1 MAVVKTNT
9 FGDLLRSCW
18 LTRRASQLELGMEA
32 GVSARH
38 ISFIETG
45 RANPSQEM
53 VIILATVLDVP
64 LRERN
69 LLLHAAGYA
78 PLYSETSLDDPQMAQ
93 VRRALELILE
103 NQEPFGAV
111 VFDRHWDVVMVNAA
125 YVRFTSL
132 LLGSNHIAPAPLRVI
147 SPPRPN
153 LLHMLFDPAGWRPFI
168 TNWDVVARSL
178 ISRVHR
184 EIVLERDPAT
194 RELLSAIL
202 FRSRCDSVIKLY
214 ASSARSPPSAAHMT
228 LPCKNCESRLFTLL
242 MKRLRILPDPLRRA
256 SSCSVCLMKSIGA
269 IHPNARP
276 KVGVR
281 VTGVAST
288 LSTRWR
294 SISTTSKR
302 QPSTSM

>member
-1 MAVVKTNT
+1 MTVVKTNT
-9 FGDLLRSCW
+9 FGELLRSW
-18 LTRRASQLELGMEA
+18 RLTRRASQLELGMEA

-93 VRRALELILE
+93 LRRALELILE

-132 LLGSNHIAPAPLRVI
+132 LFGSSHNAAAPLRGI

-168 TNWDVVARSL
+168 ANWDAVARSL

-202 FRSRCDSVIKLY
+202 SYPDVPKRWSEPNFEAPQDVIIPIEMRFGDQTLRFFSTI
-214 ASSARSPPSAAHMT
+214 ATLGSPHDITLQELRIESFHPADEATADIARSVAA
-228 LPCKNCESRLFTLL
+228 
-242 MKRLRILPDPLRRA
+242 
-256 SSCSVCLMKSIGA
+256 
-269 IHPNARP
+269 
-276 KVGVR
+276 R
-281 VTGVAST
+281 VE
-288 LSTRWR
+288 L
-294 SISTTSKR
+294 
-302 QPSTSM
+302 

>member
-1 MAVVKTNT
+1 MTVVKTNT
-9 FGDLLRSCW
+9 FGELLRSW
-18 LTRRASQLELGMEA
+18 RLTRRASQLELGMEA

-132 LLGSNHIAPAPLRVI
+132 LFGSSHNSAAPLRVI

-168 TNWDVVARSL
+168 ANWDVVARSL

-202 FRSRCDSVIKLY
+202 SYPDVPKRWSEPNFEAPQDVIIPIEMRFGDQTLRFFSTI
-214 ASSARSPPSAAHMT
+214 ATLGSPHDITLQELRIESFHPADEATADIARSVAA
-228 LPCKNCESRLFTLL
+228 
-242 MKRLRILPDPLRRA
+242 
-256 SSCSVCLMKSIGA
+256 
-269 IHPNARP
+269 
-276 KVGVR
+276 R
-281 VTGVAST
+281 VE
-288 LSTRWR
+288 L
-294 SISTTSKR
+294 
-302 QPSTSM
+302 

>member
-1 MAVVKTNT
+1 MTVVKTNT
-9 FGDLLRSCW
+9 FGELLRSW
-18 LTRRASQLELGMEA
+18 RLTRRASQLELGMEA

-93 VRRALELILE
+93 LRRALELILE

-132 LLGSNHIAPAPLRVI
+132 LFGSSHNAAAPLRVI

-153 LLHMLFDPAGWRPFI
+153 LLHMLFDPARWRPFI
-168 TNWDVVARSL
+168 ANWDVVARSL

-202 FRSRCDSVIKLY
+202 SYPDVPKRWSEPNFEAPQDVIIPIEMRFGDQTLRFFSTI
-214 ASSARSPPSAAHMT
+214 ATLGSPHDITLQELRIESFHPADEATADIARSVAA
-228 LPCKNCESRLFTLL
+228 
-242 MKRLRILPDPLRRA
+242 
-256 SSCSVCLMKSIGA
+256 
-269 IHPNARP
+269 
-276 KVGVR
+276 R
-281 VTGVAST
+281 VE
-288 LSTRWR
+288 L
-294 SISTTSKR
+294 
-302 QPSTSM
+302 

>member
-1 MAVVKTNT
+1 MAVAKTNT
-9 FGDLLRSCW
+9 FGELLRSWRMARCI
-18 LTRRASQLELGMEA
+18 SQLDLGMEA

-45 RANPSQEM
+45 RAKPSNEM

-69 LLLHAAGYA
+69 LLLYAAGYA
-78 PLYSETSLDDPQMAQ
+78 PLYGETSLDDPQMAQ

-103 NQEPFGAV
+103 QQEPFGAI

-125 YVRFTSL
+125 YARFNSL
-132 LLGSNHIAPAPLRVI
+132 LFGSSHKAFAPLKVI

-153 LLHMLFDPAGWRPFI
+153 LLRILFDPAGWRPFI

-184 EIVLERDPAT
+184 EIVVERDPVT

-202 FRSRCDSVIKLY
+202 SYPGVPKRWGEPDFVMPQDVII
-214 ASSARSPPSAAHMT
+214 P
-228 LPCKNCESRLFTLL
+228 
-242 MKRLRILPDPLRRA
+242 I
-256 SSCSVCLMKSIGA
+256 
-269 IHPNARP
+269 
-276 KVGVR
+276 
-281 VTGVAST
+281 
-288 LSTRWR
+288 
-294 SISTTSKR
+294 
-302 QPSTSM
+302 

>member
-9 FGDLLRSCW
+9 FGELLRSW
-18 LTRRASQLELGMEA
+18 RLTRRASQLELGMEA

-132 LLGSNHIAPAPLRVI
+132 LLGSSHTAAAPLRVI
-147 SPPRPN
+147 SPPRRN

-184 EIVLERDPAT
+184 EIILERDPASC
-194 RELLSAIL
+194 ELLSAIL
-202 FRSRCDSVIKLY
+202 AYPGVPKRWSEPNFESPQDVIIPIEMRFGDQTLRFISTI
-214 ASSARSPPSAAHMT
+214 ATLGSPHDITLQELRIETFHPADEATADIARS
-228 LPCKNCESRLFTLL
+228 
-242 MKRLRILPDPLRRA
+242 
-256 SSCSVCLMKSIGA
+256 
-269 IHPNARP
+269 
-276 KVGVR
+276 
-281 VTGVAST
+281 VASRVG
-288 LSTRWR
+288 L
-294 SISTTSKR
+294 
-302 QPSTSM
+302 

>member
-1 MAVVKTNT
+1 MTVVKTNT
-9 FGDLLRSCW
+9 FGQLLRSW
-18 LTRRASQLELGMEA
+18 RLTRRASQLELGMEA

-93 VRRALELILE
+93 LRRALELILE

-132 LLGSNHIAPAPLRVI
+132 LFGSSHNAAAPLRVI

-168 TNWDVVARSL
+168 ANWDVVARSL

-202 FRSRCDSVIKLY
+202 SYPDVPKRWSEPNFEAPQDVIIPIEMRFGDQTLRFFSTI
-214 ASSARSPPSAAHMT
+214 ATLGSPHDITLQELRIESFHPADEATADIARSVAA
-228 LPCKNCESRLFTLL
+228 
-242 MKRLRILPDPLRRA
+242 
-256 SSCSVCLMKSIGA
+256 
-269 IHPNARP
+269 
-276 KVGVR
+276 R
-281 VTGVAST
+281 VE
-288 LSTRWR
+288 L
-294 SISTTSKR
+294 
-302 QPSTSM
+302 

>member
-202 FRSRCDSVIKLY
+202 AYPGVPKRWSEPNFESPQDVIIPIEMRFGDQTLRFISTI
-214 ASSARSPPSAAHMT
+214 ATLGSPHDITLQELRIETFHPADEATADIARS
-228 LPCKNCESRLFTLL
+228 
-242 MKRLRILPDPLRRA
+242 
-256 SSCSVCLMKSIGA
+256 
-269 IHPNARP
+269 
-276 KVGVR
+276 
-281 VTGVAST
+281 VASRVE
-288 LSTRWR
+288 L
-294 SISTTSKR
+294 
-302 QPSTSM
+302 

>member
-1 MAVVKTNT
+1 MTVVKTNT
-9 FGDLLRSCW
+9 FGELLRSW
-18 LTRRASQLELGMEA
+18 RLTRRASQLELGMEA

-111 VFDRHWDVVMVNAA
+111 VFDRHWDIVMVNAA
-125 YVRFTSL
+125 YIRFTSL
-132 LLGSNHIAPAPLRVI
+132 LFGSSHNSAAPLRVI

-153 LLHMLFDPAGWRPFI
+153 LLHMLFNPAGWRPFI
-168 TNWDVVARSL
+168 ANWDVVARSL

-202 FRSRCDSVIKLY
+202 SYPDVPKRWSEPNFEAPQDVIIPIEMRFGDQTLRFFSTI
-214 ASSARSPPSAAHMT
+214 ATLGSPHDITLQELRIESFHPADEATADIARSVAA
-228 LPCKNCESRLFTLL
+228 
-242 MKRLRILPDPLRRA
+242 
-256 SSCSVCLMKSIGA
+256 
-269 IHPNARP
+269 
-276 KVGVR
+276 R
-281 VTGVAST
+281 VE
-288 LSTRWR
+288 L
-294 SISTTSKR
+294 
-302 QPSTSM
+302 

>member
-1 MAVVKTNT
+1 
-9 FGDLLRSCW
+9 
-18 LTRRASQLELGMEA
+18 MEA

-132 LLGSNHIAPAPLRVI
+132 LLGSSHNAVAPLRVI

-168 TNWDVVARSL
+168 ANWDMVARSL
-178 ISRVHR
+178 VSRVHR

-202 FRSRCDSVIKLY
+202 AYPGVPKRWSEPNFESPQDIIIPIEMRFGDQTLRFFSTIATLGSPHDITLQELRIEAFHPADEATAAV
-214 ASSARSPPSAAHMT
+214 ARSVAA
-228 LPCKNCESRLFTLL
+228 R
-242 MKRLRILPDPLRRA
+242 
-256 SSCSVCLMKSIGA
+256 
-269 IHPNARP
+269 
-276 KVGVR
+276 VG
-281 VTGVAST
+281 
-288 LSTRWR
+288 L
-294 SISTTSKR
+294 
-302 QPSTSM
+302 

>member
-9 FGDLLRSCW
+9 FGELLRSW
-18 LTRRASQLELGMEA
+18 RLTRRASQLELGMEA

-132 LLGSNHIAPAPLRVI
+132 LLGSSQNAVAPLRVI

-194 RELLSAIL
+194 HELLSAIL
-202 FRSRCDSVIKLY
+202 AYPGVPKRWSEPNFESPQDVIIPIEMRFGDQTLRFISTI
-214 ASSARSPPSAAHMT
+214 ATLGSPHDITLQELRIETFHPADEATADIARSVAA
-228 LPCKNCESRLFTLL
+228 
-242 MKRLRILPDPLRRA
+242 
-256 SSCSVCLMKSIGA
+256 
-269 IHPNARP
+269 
-276 KVGVR
+276 R
-281 VTGVAST
+281 V
-288 LSTRWR
+288 
-294 SISTTSKR
+294 
-302 QPSTSM
+302 

>member
-1 MAVVKTNT
+1 MAAAKKNT
-9 FGDLLRSCW
+9 FGDLLRSW
-18 LTRRASQLELGMEA
+18 RLARRASQLDLGMEA

-45 RANPSQEM
+45 RAKPSHEM
-53 VIILATVLDVP
+53 VITLATVLDVP

-103 NQEPFGAV
+103 QQEPFGAV
-111 VFDRHWDVVMVNAA
+111 VFDRHWDIVMVNAA

-132 LLGSNHIAPAPLRVI
+132 LFGSSHKTAVPLKVI

-153 LLHMLFDPAGWRPFI
+153 LLHKLFDPGGWRPFI
-168 TNWDVVARSL
+168 KNWDVVARSL

-202 FRSRCDSVIKLY
+202 AYPGVPKRWGEPNFESPQDVIIPIEMRFGDQTLRFFSTI
-214 ASSARSPPSAAHMT
+214 ATLGSPHDITLQELRIESFHPADESTADIARSVAA
-228 LPCKNCESRLFTLL
+228 
-242 MKRLRILPDPLRRA
+242 RIEL
-256 SSCSVCLMKSIGA
+256 
-269 IHPNARP
+269 
-276 KVGVR
+276 
-281 VTGVAST
+281 
-288 LSTRWR
+288 
-294 SISTTSKR
+294 
-302 QPSTSM
+302 

>member
-9 FGDLLRSCW
+9 FGELLRSW
-18 LTRRASQLELGMEA
+18 RLTRRASQLELGMEA

-132 LLGSNHIAPAPLRVI
+132 LLGASHNAAAPLRVI

-202 FRSRCDSVIKLY
+202 TYPGVPKRWSEPNFESPQDVIIPIEMRFGDQTLRFISTI
-214 ASSARSPPSAAHMT
+214 ATLGSPHDITLQELRIETFHPADEATADIARSVAA
-228 LPCKNCESRLFTLL
+228 
-242 MKRLRILPDPLRRA
+242 RIEL
-256 SSCSVCLMKSIGA
+256 
-269 IHPNARP
+269 
-276 KVGVR
+276 
-281 VTGVAST
+281 
-288 LSTRWR
+288 
-294 SISTTSKR
+294 
-302 QPSTSM
+302 

>member
-1 MAVVKTNT
+1 MTVVKTNT
-9 FGDLLRSCW
+9 FGELLRSW
-18 LTRRASQLELGMEA
+18 RLTRRASQLELGMEA

-132 LLGSNHIAPAPLRVI
+132 LFGSSHNSAAPLRVI

-153 LLHMLFDPAGWRPFI
+153 LLHMLFNPAGWRPFI
-168 TNWDVVARSL
+168 ANWDVVARSL

-202 FRSRCDSVIKLY
+202 SYPDVPKRWSEPNFEAPQDVIIPIEMRFGDQTLRFFSTI
-214 ASSARSPPSAAHMT
+214 ATLGSPHDITLQELRIESFHPADEATADIARSVAA
-228 LPCKNCESRLFTLL
+228 
-242 MKRLRILPDPLRRA
+242 
-256 SSCSVCLMKSIGA
+256 
-269 IHPNARP
+269 
-276 KVGVR
+276 R
-281 VTGVAST
+281 VE
-288 LSTRWR
+288 L
-294 SISTTSKR
+294 
-302 QPSTSM
+302 

>member
-1 MAVVKTNT
+1 MAIVKTNT
-9 FGDLLRSCW
+9 FGELLRSW
-18 LTRRASQLELGMEA
+18 RLTRRASQLDLGMEA

-111 VFDRHWDVVMVNAA
+111 VFDRHWDIVMVNAA

-132 LLGSNHIAPAPLRVI
+132 LLGSSHNAATPLRVI
-147 SPPRPN
+147 SSPRPN

-168 TNWDVVARSL
+168 ANWEVVARSL

-202 FRSRCDSVIKLY
+202 AYPSVPKRWSEPNFESPQDVIIPIEMRFGDQILRFFSTI
-214 ASSARSPPSAAHMT
+214 ATLGSPHDITLQELRIETFHPADEATADIARSVAARVELTTYRAPS
-228 LPCKNCESRLFTLL
+228 
-242 MKRLRILPDPLRRA
+242 
-256 SSCSVCLMKSIGA
+256 
-269 IHPNARP
+269 
-276 KVGVR
+276 
-281 VTGVAST
+281 
-288 LSTRWR
+288 
-294 SISTTSKR
+294 
-302 QPSTSM
+302 

>member
-1 MAVVKTNT
+1 MAAAKTST
-9 FGDLLRSCW
+9 FGELLRSW
-18 LTRRASQLELGMEA
+18 RLTRRASQLELGMEA

-132 LLGSNHIAPAPLRVI
+132 LFGSSHNAAAPLRVI

-184 EIVLERDPAT
+184 EIILERDPAT
-194 RELLSAIL
+194 RQLLRAIL
-202 FRSRCDSVIKLY
+202 AYPDVPKRWSEPNFESPQDVIIPIEMRFGDQTLRFFSTI
-214 ASSARSPPSAAHMT
+214 ATLGSPHDITLQELRIESFHPADEATADIARSIAA
-228 LPCKNCESRLFTLL
+228 
-242 MKRLRILPDPLRRA
+242 RIGL
-256 SSCSVCLMKSIGA
+256 
-269 IHPNARP
+269 
-276 KVGVR
+276 
-281 VTGVAST
+281 
-288 LSTRWR
+288 
-294 SISTTSKR
+294 
-302 QPSTSM
+302 

>member
-1 MAVVKTNT
+1 
-9 FGDLLRSCW
+9 
-18 LTRRASQLELGMEA
+18 
-32 GVSARH
+32 
-38 ISFIETG
+38 
-45 RANPSQEM
+45 
-53 VIILATVLDVP
+53 
-64 LRERN
+64 RN

-111 VFDRHWDVVMVNAA
+111 VFDRHWDIVMVNAA

-132 LLGSNHIAPAPLRVI
+132 LFGSSHNSAAPLRVI

-168 TNWDVVARSL
+168 ANWDVVARSL

-202 FRSRCDSVIKLY
+202 SYPDVPKRWSEPNFEAPQDVIIPIEMRFGDQTLRFFSTI
-214 ASSARSPPSAAHMT
+214 ATLGSPHDITLQELRIESFHPADEATADIARSVAA
-228 LPCKNCESRLFTLL
+228 
-242 MKRLRILPDPLRRA
+242 
-256 SSCSVCLMKSIGA
+256 
-269 IHPNARP
+269 
-276 KVGVR
+276 R
-281 VTGVAST
+281 VE
-288 LSTRWR
+288 L
-294 SISTTSKR
+294 
-302 QPSTSM
+302 

>member
-1 MAVVKTNT
+1 MAVTNT
-9 FGDLLRSCW
+9 SVFGELLRSW
-18 LTRRASQLELGMEA
+18 RLARRASQLELGMEA

-45 RANPSQEM
+45 RAKPSHEM

-103 NQEPFGAV
+103 QQEPFGAI
-111 VFDRHWDVVMVNAA
+111 VFDRHWDIVMVNAA
-125 YVRFTSL
+125 YMRFTSL
-132 LLGSNHIAPAPLRVI
+132 LFGSSYNTVVPLKVI

-153 LLHMLFDPAGWRPFI
+153 LLHKLFDPSGWRPFI
-168 TNWDVVARSL
+168 KNWDVVARSL

-184 EIVLERDPAT
+184 EIVLGRDPAT

-202 FRSRCDSVIKLY
+202 AYPGVPKRWGEPNFEAPQDVIIPIEMRLGDQTLRFFSTI
-214 ASSARSPPSAAHMT
+214 ATLGSPHDITLQELRIESFHPADETTAGIARSVAA
-228 LPCKNCESRLFTLL
+228 
-242 MKRLRILPDPLRRA
+242 
-256 SSCSVCLMKSIGA
+256 
-269 IHPNARP
+269 
-276 KVGVR
+276 R
-281 VTGVAST
+281 VE
-288 LSTRWR
+288 
-294 SISTTSKR
+294 
-302 QPSTSM
+302 P

>member
-9 FGDLLRSCW
+9 FGELLRSW
-18 LTRRASQLELGMEA
+18 RLTRRASQLELGMEA

-53 VIILATVLDVP
+53 VIVLATVLDVP

-111 VFDRHWDVVMVNAA
+111 VFDRHWDIVMVNAA

-132 LLGSNHIAPAPLRVI
+132 LLGTSQNAAAPLRVI

-194 RELLSAIL
+194 HELLSAIL
-202 FRSRCDSVIKLY
+202 AYPGVPKRWSEPNFESPQDVIIPIEMRFGDQTLRFISTI
-214 ASSARSPPSAAHMT
+214 ATLGSPHDITLQELRIETFHPADEATADIARSVAA
-228 LPCKNCESRLFTLL
+228 
-242 MKRLRILPDPLRRA
+242 RI
-256 SSCSVCLMKSIGA
+256 
-269 IHPNARP
+269 
-276 KVGVR
+276 
-281 VTGVAST
+281 
-288 LSTRWR
+288 
-294 SISTTSKR
+294 
-302 QPSTSM
+302 

>member
-1 MAVVKTNT
+1 MAVVKMNT
-9 FGDLLRSCW
+9 FGELLRSW
-18 LTRRASQLELGMEA
+18 RLTRRASQLELGMEA

-132 LLGSNHIAPAPLRVI
+132 LFGSSHNSAAPLRVI

-168 TNWDVVARSL
+168 ANWDVVARSL

-202 FRSRCDSVIKLY
+202 SYPDVPKRWSEPNFEAPQDVIIPIEMRFGDQTLRFFSTI
-214 ASSARSPPSAAHMT
+214 ATLGSPHDITLQELRIESFHPADEATADIARSVAA
-228 LPCKNCESRLFTLL
+228 
-242 MKRLRILPDPLRRA
+242 
-256 SSCSVCLMKSIGA
+256 
-269 IHPNARP
+269 
-276 KVGVR
+276 R
-281 VTGVAST
+281 VE
-288 LSTRWR
+288 L
-294 SISTTSKR
+294 
-302 QPSTSM
+302 

>member
-9 FGDLLRSCW
+9 FGELLRSW
-18 LTRRASQLELGMEA
+18 RLTRRASQLELGMEA

-132 LLGSNHIAPAPLRVI
+132 LLGSSQNAAAPLRVI

-194 RELLSAIL
+194 HELLSAIL
-202 FRSRCDSVIKLY
+202 AYPGVPKRWSEPNFESPQDVIIPIEMRFGDQTLRFISTI
-214 ASSARSPPSAAHMT
+214 ATLGSPHDITLQELRIETFHPADEATADIARSVAA
-228 LPCKNCESRLFTLL
+228 
-242 MKRLRILPDPLRRA
+242 
-256 SSCSVCLMKSIGA
+256 
-269 IHPNARP
+269 
-276 KVGVR
+276 R
-281 VTGVAST
+281 V
-288 LSTRWR
+288 
-294 SISTTSKR
+294 
-302 QPSTSM
+302 